1 MNYDNRS
8 LRNDEDEILDDDLNL
23 DDGSDQ
29 TPEHTLP
36 VADDVTDNDEQH
48 PEESD
53 VDILTIDSDRPDYHP
68 EKPLKNAQSGKERK
82 RGFFKIG
89 DGDDATDD
97 FYDAEPDEHKDS
109 EPKVKTPKL
118 DPEDPDYWIDEEESP
133 LETIFKKPHKKWK
146 WWCAGITVASL
157 LIGFAWIWLMHP
169 YSDGAVKYGYLKHM
183 ERRGSVMKT
192 FEGILIPYRELG
204 DPTPF
209 YFEEVRF
216 SVEGDSLAAQMKA
229 MMLGCV
235 PVRLEYELYHSALPW
250 KGAEKMVVVKADT
263 ADTSKILPPEY
274 R

>member
-23 DDGSDQ
+23 DAGANLTS
-29 TPEHTLP
+29 EHTLP
-36 VADDVTDNDEQH
+36 VADDVTDDDGQL

-53 VDILTIDSDRPDYHP
+53 DDILTIDGGEADYHS
-68 EKPLKNAQSGKERK
+68 EEPLPKSKSGKERR
-82 RGFFKIG
+82 RGLFNIG
-89 DGDDATDD
+89 DGDETTDD
-97 FYDAEPDEHKDS
+97 FYDAEPDEHKKS
-109 EPKVKTPKL
+109 ESKVRTPKL

-133 LETIFKKPHKKWK
+133 LENIFKKPRKKWK
-146 WWCAGITVASL
+146 WWCIGIAVVSL
-157 LIGFAWIWLMHP
+157 LIGFAWIWFMRP

-183 ERRGSVMKT
+183 ERRGSVIKT
-192 FEGILIPYRELG
+192 FEGTLIPYREIG

-209 YFEEVRF
+209 YFEEIRF
-216 SVEGDSLAAQMKA
+216 SVEGDSLAARMKA

-250 KGAEKMVVVKADT
+250 KGSEKMVVVKADT